1 MKKLNLTILLT
12 VLLSMAGAKAFAH
25 DIEVKNAD
33 GVTIYYSWTN
43 DNTTLAVSYQGSS
56 YDEYSDEYT
65 GNVVIPESV
74 TYNEATYSVTSIGD
88 GAFAYCSSLTS
99 ITIPSSVTSIGEDV
113 FWYCSSLTSVTSHIE
128 SPFEIDSQVFH
139 GSLDNSPTL
148 YVPKG
153 KVEAY
158 RNTAGWNVFTNI
170 EEIGLCAT
178 PTIAFEDGKLIFN
191 CETEGA
197 SCHYTISGDNNK
209 SGTQSEVSLN
219 TTITVS
225 VYATKPGCIDSDVAT
240 MDIEMSMG
248 SKGDVNGDGI
258 IDVSD
263 YIGVANL
270 ILFGTIDGK

>member
-1 MKKLNLTILLT
+1 
-12 VLLSMAGAKAFAH
+12 MAGAKAFAH

-33 GVTIYYSWTN
+33 GVTIYYSWAN

-74 TYNEATYSVTSIGD
+74 TYNEATY
-88 GAFAYCSSLTS
+88 
-99 ITIPSSVTSIGEDV
+99 SVTSIGEDV